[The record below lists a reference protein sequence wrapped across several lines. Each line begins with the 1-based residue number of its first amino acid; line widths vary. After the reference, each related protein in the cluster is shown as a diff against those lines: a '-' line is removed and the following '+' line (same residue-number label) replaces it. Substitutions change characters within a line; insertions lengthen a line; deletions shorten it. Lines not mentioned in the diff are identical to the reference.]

1 MAISHNKNVGYSAY
15 KVRRVIDLIRSRNVS
30 DAKIQ
35 LDLLGS
41 PVALE
46 ILKILNSAIANAVNK
61 DSANEDELIVTRVF
75 ADAGPRMKRFKPK
88 ARGRAGAFDRPSSH
102 ITIEVNSEEV

>member
-1 MAISHNKNVGYSAY
+1 MAISHNKNVGHSAY
-15 KVRRVIDLIRSRNVS
+15 KVRRVIDLIRSRPVS

-46 ILKILNSAIANAVNK
+46 ILKILFEYHRYILEK
-61 DSANEDELIVTRVF
+61 IYRGQELE
-75 ADAGPRMKRFKPK
+75 FK
-88 ARGRAGAFDRPSSH
+88 
-102 ITIEVNSEEV
+102 